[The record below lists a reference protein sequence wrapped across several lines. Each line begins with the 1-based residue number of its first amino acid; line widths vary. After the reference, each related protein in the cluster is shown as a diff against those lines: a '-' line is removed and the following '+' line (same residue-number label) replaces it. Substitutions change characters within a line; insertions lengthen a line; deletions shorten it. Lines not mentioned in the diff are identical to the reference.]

1 MGTKKIY
8 TMKHK
13 FVTLLLCFCM
23 IIFTI
28 HAREIRNSNSKN
40 NNNNKNILLRKNNV
54 IHNDMMELK
63 ALNAE
68 HLRLQEEAKLS
79 LTPCKVCTYIVEKV
93 KENHNKIPH
102 DMCGQILKEAGF
114 DVGTMSFDICQMIE
128 DAIRNAIPD
137 MRHWINSGCI
147 RKDGISIENI
157 KPCPSAEMC
166 SQLSD
171 LSGKGFCK
179 PPKSHET
186 KTDKCTACKFVME
199 RVKQGYGEQGTLQDI
214 CIEAANHGHKELQP
228 YCEMVLNSF
237 LKWGTKY
244 KDWLEKGCKQEE
256 EDGEEEMMTPCPNEY
271 MCHQLE
277 DLSDKPFC
285 PKPKLDKIK

>member
-1 MGTKKIY
+1 MVTKKMY

-102 DMCGQILKEAGF
+102 D
-114 DVGTMSFDICQMIE
+114 
-128 DAIRNAIPD
+128 
-137 MRHWINSGCI
+137 
-147 RKDGISIENI
+147 
-157 KPCPSAEMC
+157 
-166 SQLSD
+166 
-171 LSGKGFCK
+171 
-179 PPKSHET
+179 
-186 KTDKCTACKFVME
+186 DKCTACKFVME

-237 LKWGTKY
+237 LKWGTRY